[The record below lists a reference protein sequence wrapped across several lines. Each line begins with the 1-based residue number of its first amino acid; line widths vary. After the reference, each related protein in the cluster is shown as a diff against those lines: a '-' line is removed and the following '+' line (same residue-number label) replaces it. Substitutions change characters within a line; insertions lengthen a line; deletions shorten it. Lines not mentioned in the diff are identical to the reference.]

1 MLVDEKRAAEM
12 LCTTAATLRVSR
24 ATNGQ
29 RVDKKTG
36 RIIQCAPVCPYLK
49 IGRKIAY
56 DTADIQAYL
65 DACRVQGGVAV

>member
-12 LCTTAATLRVSR
+12 LCTTAATLRVQR

-36 RIIQCAPVCPYLK
+36 RIIQSAPVCPYLR

-56 DTADIQAYL
+56 DTRDIEQYL
-65 DACRVQGGVAV
+65 DACRVKVGGAA